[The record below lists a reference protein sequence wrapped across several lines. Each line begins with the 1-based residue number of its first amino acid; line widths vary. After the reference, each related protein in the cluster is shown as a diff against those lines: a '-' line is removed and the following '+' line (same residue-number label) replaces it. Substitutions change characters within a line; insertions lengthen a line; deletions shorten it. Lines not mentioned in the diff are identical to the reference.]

1 VSAETEPRIAVAY
14 DRAASE
20 PDSAGGDYDGA
31 LAAVRDTTLD
41 LLRALPE
48 RPERL
53 RVRAGGA
60 SVDLDWRA
68 GAATAVV
75 AAPQPVAPSVA
86 SVASVAAGVAPA
98 AASDGGGGS
107 PVAAPAG
114 GPDTATH
121 YVCATSVGTFYRA
134 PEPGADPFV
143 VEGSTV
149 GKGQQVGIIEAMK
162 LMLPVE
168 ADRSG
173 RVAQVL
179 VEDGQPVEY
188 GDRLFALDVG

>member
-1 VSAETEPRIAVAY
+1 
-14 DRAASE
+14 
-20 PDSAGGDYDGA
+20 
-31 LAAVRDTTLD
+31 
-41 LLRALPE
+41 
-48 RPERL
+48 
-53 RVRAGGA
+53 
-60 SVDLDWRA
+60 
-68 GAATAVV
+68 
-75 AAPQPVAPSVA
+75 VA

-98 AASDGGGGS
+98 AASEGGGGS